1 MGIAA
6 ADNIDLA
13 DRLVV
18 EFEHLYTQALLP
30 SGDYA
35 IRFSGVTAQ
44 LKQFI
49 LEVPSSYFEEAQR
62 REFCLWLCRKEALT
76 AYAYCEPRLL
86 MKDPPLGDKG
96 MLDIVGA
103 SKRKDVC
110 RSVAIG
116 PINATEPEAQKIAPW
131 RDLLHTADRIETELQ
146 IVYSNLWEKIRP
158 KVLWRQR

>member
-13 DRLVV
+13 DRLAG

-30 SGDYA
+30 SGDHA
-35 IRFSGVTAQ
+35 IRFSGVTVQ
-44 LKQFI
+44 QRQFI
-49 LEVPSSYFEEAQR
+49 LEVPSSYFEPEQR

-76 AYAYCEPRLL
+76 AYVYCEPRIFS
-86 MKDPPLGDKG
+86 KDDRLGTKG
-96 MLDIVGA
+96 VLDIVSV

-110 RSVAIG
+110 RFVAIG
-116 PINATEPEAQKIAPW
+116 PINVVEPEASKIAPW
-131 RDLLHTADRIETELQ
+131 RDLLNSSERIETELQ
-146 IVYSNLWEKIRP
+146 IVYHNLWEKIRP

>member
-13 DRLVV
+13 DRLAG
-18 EFEHLYTQALLP
+18 EFEHLYMQALLP
-30 SGDYA
+30 SGDHA

-44 LKQFI
+44 QKQFI

-62 REFCLWLCRKEALT
+62 REFCLWLCRKEALV
-76 AYAYCEPRLL
+76 AYAYCEPRIL
-86 MKDPPLGDKG
+86 MKDARLGDKG
-96 MLDIVGA
+96 VLDIVGA

-116 PINATEPEAQKIAPW
+116 AINVVEPEAAKIAAW
-131 RDLLHTADRIETELQ
+131 CDLLHTQERIETELQ

>member
-13 DRLVV
+13 DRLAV

-30 SGDYA
+30 GGDYA
-35 IRFSGVTAQ
+35 IRFSGVTGQ
-44 LKQFI
+44 QKQFI
-49 LEVPSSYFEEAQR
+49 FEVPSSYFEPAQR
-62 REFCLWLCRKEALT
+62 REFCLWLCRKEALV
-76 AYAYCEPRLL
+76 AYAYCEPRIFL
-86 MKDPPLGDKG
+86 KDDRLGTKG
-96 MLDIVGA
+96 VLDIICA
-103 SKRKDVC
+103 SKRKDIC

-116 PINATEPEAQKIAPW
+116 PVNATEPDAEKVSLW
-131 RDLLHTADRIETELQ
+131 RDLLHSGARIETELQ